1 MAGTSKKFSPFRI
14 ELPAET
20 AAALKRWA
28 ELLPPET
35 VAGLKRLFERHCRLR
50 TPDLKRL
57 LRHLSPEER
66 EVLDEIERRRREL
79 IKKVRQLQQLEE
91 QLDHELGGRW
101 WDSEGGFLV
110 LPMPSEKVTP
120 APAPFVS
127 RAAVL
132 KLEDPPAPANKVTR
146 QEWWD
151 AFLTPERKKELG
163 AKFKDITTASR
174 AIRSL
179 MEKEEATIDGGAYGC
194 RHIENLLR
202 KARVFPPVPRRQT
215 QR

>member
-120 APAPFVS
+120 APA
-127 RAAVL
+127 
-132 KLEDPPAPANKVTR
+132 NKVTR